1 MDAQEFT
8 NYVLSVPMN
17 VIELRELMIPSKDY
31 SMSDEPHSTSTDVS
45 KPPFSLRVMELAD
58 AEAAA
63 FGNVIHHCMDIGS
76 IPRVR
81 TSHVLRTRRRARET
95 ERITGVDVT
104 FERVECVGT
113 RSYVEGS
120 SVEHEL
126 RQLSYFASDY
136 AEDILSTEGITP
148 FLTVASRTRDKTDSA
163 LKHNIP
169 LDDWVDVKKIIAM
182 TGRSD
187 ITVYRWIHKGQI
199 PIREES
205 GKFFVSLSQLRFY
218 VASNHPFTSFDH
230 AEGEDTISA
239 A

>member
-1 MDAQEFT
+1 MDAQKFEK
-8 NYVLSVPMN
+8 YVLSVPMN
-17 VIELRELMIPSKDY
+17 ILDLRELMIPSRDY
-31 SMSDEPHSTSTDVS
+31 SMSDEPHATSTDVS
-45 KPPFSLRVMELAD
+45 KSPFSLRAMELAD

-63 FGNVIHHCMDIGS
+63 FGNVLHHCMDIGS

-95 ERITGVDVT
+95 ERITGVYVT
-104 FERVECVGT
+104 FERVECIGT

-120 SVEHEL
+120 SIEHEL

-136 AEDILSTEGITP
+136 ADDILSTEGITP

-169 LDDWVDVKKIIAM
+169 LDDWVDIRKIIAM
-182 TGRSD
+182 TGRSKM
-187 ITVYRWIHKGQI
+187 TVYRWIRKGEI
-199 PIREES
+199 PVREEN
-205 GKFFVSLSQLRFY
+205 GKKFVSLSHLRFY
-218 VASNHPFTSFDH
+218 VASNHPFSSFDH
-230 AEGEDTISA
+230 EAEDESISA